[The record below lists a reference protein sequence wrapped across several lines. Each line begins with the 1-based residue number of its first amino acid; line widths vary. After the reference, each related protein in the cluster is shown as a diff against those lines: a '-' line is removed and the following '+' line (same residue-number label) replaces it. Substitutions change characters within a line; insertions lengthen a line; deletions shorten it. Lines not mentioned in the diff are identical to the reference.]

1 MMDGS
6 WDIRCNGQFFVIL
19 GHCLLFAL
27 LQPQKII
34 FENMKKK
41 QLEILSFYTCA
52 PYIKITW
59 YMVPEISQIWSVT
72 DRQNFLS
79 FWAIVCPLTLL
90 KTRKINILKNDKD
103 IWRYY
108 HFTEVH
114 QKSWSNAILF
124 LRYSMWW
131 T

>member
-27 LQPQKII
+27 LQPQKITFLKTWKKTAGDI
-34 FENMKKK
+34 IILHLCTIYKNHMIYGSWDISDMK
-41 QLEILSFYTCA
+41 C
-52 PYIKITW
+52 
-59 YMVPEISQIWSVT
+59 

-131 T
+131 M